1 MNEFKIAQP
10 HSIGQVTSFLSKKQ
24 EDCYLMAGGTDLLGE
39 LKSGIV
45 KADVIVDLK
54 TIPELSFIKKE
65 KDKIRIGALTPVS
78 ELAQNSLIKNEY
90 PVLHQAGL
98 SLATPQ
104 LRNVGTA
111 GGNLCQRPRCWYYRD
126 PQILCLKKG
135 GHKCFAFNG
144 RNKYHA
150 ILGGGPCFIVY
161 PSDLA
166 PALISLG
173 AEVIIASSKE
183 EKTIP
188 LEEFYVLPRENL
200 LKENILKP
208 GEILKEIQFPL
219 KASGEKNTYLKLKE
233 RGTWDFAL
241 VSAAVN
247 AQLTG
252 DTAKEIR
259 IALGGV
265 APIPWRAK
273 KAESMIRGN
282 RINQDLLQKAVQEEL
297 KDAEPLQEN
306 GYKTELFQ
314 SVMSQA
320 VLSLINP

>member
-10 HSIGQVTSFLSKKQ
+10 QSIGQVTSFLSQKQ
-24 EDCYLMAGGTDLLGE
+24 KGCYLMAGGTDLIGE
-39 LKSGIV
+39 MKSGIV
-45 KADVIVDLK
+45 DADVVVDLK

-65 KDKIRIGALTPVS
+65 QNKIRIGALTPVS
-78 ELAQNSLIKNEY
+78 ELAENSIIKNEY

-166 PALISLG
+166 PAFISLD
-173 AEVIIASSKE
+173 AEVIIASSKN

-188 LEEFYVLPRENL
+188 LEEFYVLPKENL
-200 LKENILKP
+200 LQENILQP
-208 GEILKEIQFPL
+208 GEMLKEIQFPL
-219 KASGEKNTYLKLKE
+219 KVSGETSTYHKLKE

-247 AQLTG
+247 AQLTNE
-252 DTAKEIR
+252 TVKEIR

-273 KAESMIRGN
+273 KAESVIKGN
-282 RINQDLLQKAVQEEL
+282 RISPDLLRKAAQEEL
-297 KDAEPLQEN
+297 RDAVPLQEN
-306 GYKTELFQ
+306 AYKTELVP
-314 SVMSQA
+314 SVLSQA
-320 VLSLINP
+320 VLSLTKS